1 MKYLICILSII
12 CISIGLSY
20 SQEKT
25 STDTSGTFI
34 DNRDGHVYKWVK
46 IGTQIWMAENLIY
59 DAGSGSWNYFNDPA
73 YATYGRL
80 YDWET
85 AKKACPA
92 GWHLPDDSEWTI
104 LTDYVAG
111 SKNARK
117 GVVGGNKA
125 AGGKMKIDDTTFWKS
140 PNKGA
145 TNASGFSA
153 LPGGLF
159 DIRRGF
165 FFQTRTGAY
174 FWSSAEYLDDSNMA
188 WFRYLDYKQD
198 SIYRDRSYK
207 FFGLSVR
214 CVRD

>member
-1 MKYLICILSII
+1 MNLLREALIPIVSFFWSSMKYLICILSII

-46 IGTQIWMAENLIY
+46 IGTQIWMAENLTY

-104 LTDYVAG
+104 LTDYVG
-111 SKNARK
+111 
-117 GVVGGNKA
+117 GVKRRIDLR
-125 AGGKMKIDDTTFWKS
+125 GK
-140 PNKGA
+140 
-145 TNASGFSA
+145 SA
-153 LPGGLF
+153 CSFTSCRGK
-159 DIRRGF
+159 DEDRRYNLLEIS
-165 FFQTRTGAY
+165 Q
-174 FWSSAEYLDDSNMA
+174 
-188 WFRYLDYKQD
+188 
-198 SIYRDRSYK
+198 
-207 FFGLSVR
+207 
-214 CVRD
+214 